1 MTAPVRKVRGR
12 PFQPGNP
19 GRPLGSKNKVTQ
31 TLEQLAEGQAEQ
43 IFQKV
48 SELAQAGDVS
58 CLRMILDRIW
68 PPRKAQPI
76 NVTMPPINSSQD
88 VLAAIAAIFK
98 ALGEGRLTPDEI
110 IALSSV
116 VGRSIQVMEHQ
127 DLERRIYSDE
137 LGVKVNK
144 DLQRIMTNQRY
155 LALFGHRLGDS
166 GSRWLRNANVL
177 EYANQHGSF
186 RNTTVEGQITGQ
198 GINAINSSGR
208 SSGPTPTRIPH

>member
-1 MTAPVRKVRGR
+1 MTVPMRKPRGR

-19 GRPLGSKNKVTQ
+19 GRPLGSKNRVTQ

-76 NVTMPPINSSQD
+76 NVALPPINSSQD
-88 VLAAIAAIFK
+88 ALDAIAAICI

-110 IALSSV
+110 TALSSV
-116 VGRSIQVMEHQ
+116 VGRSIQVIELK
-127 DLERRIYSDE
+127 DIERRIAALEQARDKRDE
-137 LGVKVNK
+137 EK
-144 DLQRIMTNQRY
+144 
-155 LALFGHRLGDS
+155 
-166 GSRWLRNANVL
+166 
-177 EYANQHGSF
+177 
-186 RNTTVEGQITGQ
+186 
-198 GINAINSSGR
+198 NS
-208 SSGPTPTRIPH
+208 